1 MAEKSG
7 KDRWDKAEV
16 VAKVFGSLLIPV
28 LIAFFF
34 YAWNENRT
42 EQLTIATNIELAM
55 EILRSPPLEDGSDE
69 RLRQW
74 AVSLLQSP
82 SDPDPFPDRSDIWL
96 RYTTTNSILCERT
109 EEFRKELAQA
119 VLADVEFRDLELDEM
134 TEKDRS
140 AIRLLFAVDAVCKVA
155 KE

>member
-1 MAEKSG
+1 MAENNG

-16 VAKVFGSLLIPV
+16 IAKVFGSLLIPV

-42 EQLTIATNIELAM
+42 EQITTATNIELAM

-82 SDPDPFPDRSDIWL
+82 TDPDPFPDRGEIWL
-96 RYTTTNSILCERT
+96 RYTTSNTILCERT
-109 EEFRKELAQA
+109 EEVRKELAKA
-119 VLADVEFRDLELDEM
+119 VLADVELLDLELEEM

-140 AIRLLFAVDAVCKVA
+140 AINLLMLVDAICKVA